1 MIEYKINDKIT
12 LRVTY
17 KLKDEDIIFYLGQ
30 WHKAVGEERKSTEVT
45 EWEIIVINN

>member
-17 KLKDEDIIFYLGQ
+17 KLNIIFYLGQ